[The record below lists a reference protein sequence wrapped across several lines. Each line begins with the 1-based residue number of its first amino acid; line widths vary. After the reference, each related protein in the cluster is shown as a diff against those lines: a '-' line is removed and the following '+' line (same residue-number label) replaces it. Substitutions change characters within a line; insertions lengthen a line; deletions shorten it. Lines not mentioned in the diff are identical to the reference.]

1 MHLAEALAL
10 GLDGT
15 LPADH
20 PEKSTARPAVVR
32 RDARLL
38 TAAVVTVAA
47 AAAGTAYALLRRRI
61 RA

>member
-1 MHLAEALAL
+1 VL
-10 GLDGT
+10 
-15 LPADH
+15 
-20 PEKSTARPAVVR
+20 R

-38 TAAVVTVAA
+38 TAAVITVAA